1 MEEQK
6 KGIVERALEDVW
18 PTTTNRFVA
27 FIDIMGFKDMIART
41 SHDKIYEMMKNIELT
56 KTSVTNYNWADKEL
70 NLVKTTAYSDSIMV
84 YSKDDSSDATYSFLC
99 SVCSLSMDLLKDS
112 IPHKGAIAF
121 GKMTSDWESSIF
133 FGQPLLDAYL
143 LQEELYF
150 YGIIIHGSAEEKIE
164 FHKMKTIFL
173 KNYLCPLKNSSSNH
187 LVFDPPTVHG
197 NKPEDELDRESLY
210 NGIKKLRYITSG
222 HLRKYID
229 NTEKYL
235 KSMQAITIDKDK
247 RNKKKVNFLENDVT

>member
-1 MEEQK
+1 MEEK
-6 KGIVERALEDVW
+6 KVKIVQNAIEDGEW

-27 FIDIMGFKDMIART
+27 FIDIMGFKDMVART
-41 SHDKIYEMMKNIELT
+41 PHDKIYEMMKNIEFT
-56 KTSVTNYNWADKEL
+56 QKAVTNYEWTDNKL

-121 GKMTSDWESSIF
+121 GKMTSDWKRSIF
-133 FGQPLLDAYL
+133 FGQPLIDAYL

-150 YGIIIHGSAEEKIE
+150 YGILIHGSAEEKIE
-164 FHKMKTIFL
+164 FHKIKDIFL
-173 KNYLCPLKNSSSNH
+173 KNYLCPLKNGSSNH
-187 LVFDPPTVHG
+187 LVFDPPAVHL
-197 NKPEDELDRESLY
+197 NIPADESYRESVY
-210 NGIKKLRYITSG
+210 NGIKKLRYVTSG

-235 KSMQAITIDKDK
+235 KSMEAIAIDKDK
-247 RNKKKVNFLENDVT
+247 RKEGELVKK